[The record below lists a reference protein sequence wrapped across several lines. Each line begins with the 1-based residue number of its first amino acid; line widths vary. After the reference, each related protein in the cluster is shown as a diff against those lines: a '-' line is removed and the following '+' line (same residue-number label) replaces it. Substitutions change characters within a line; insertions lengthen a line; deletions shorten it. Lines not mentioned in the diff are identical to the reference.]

1 MSERGPSSGRGTRV
15 SGSVITGLLLVP
27 ATAIAAVAIVG
38 ATARPPAAE
47 AIEEVTEI
55 TKAVEETTTTSTLVD
70 IDGLSD
76 AEALE
81 KACTESAEHL
91 IERESDESIDELE
104 MAALDALRQ
113 ICDEHGMTIAG
124 PPEPEAIVKVVTVRT
139 APATTTTDAPD
150 NFDDDDDEYEEHDDD
165 DDDHHEDDDHE
176 EDEDEEDDHDD
187 EDDEDEKD
195 EKDD

>member
-1 MSERGPSSGRGTRV
+1 MSERGPSKGRGTRV
-15 SGSVITGLLLVP
+15 SGSVIAGLLLVP

-47 AIEEVTEI
+47 AIDEVTETTAAI
-55 TKAVEETTTTSTLVD
+55 EDTTTTSTLVD
-70 IDGLSD
+70 VGGLAD

-81 KACTESAEHL
+81 KACTESAEYL
-91 IERESDESIDELE
+91 IEQELEESLDELE
-104 MAALDALRQ
+104 VAALDALRQ

-124 PPEPEAIVKVVTVRT
+124 PPEPEPIVQVVTVVD
-139 APATTTTDAPD
+139 APSTTTTDTSDAVASD
-150 NFDDDDDEYEEHDDD
+150 DYDDDDEYEDHDED
-165 DDDHHEDDDHE
+165 EDD
-176 EDEDEEDDHDD
+176 EDEHHEDEEDE